1 MLQQGAFM
9 RGLVS
14 SIFALTV
21 LATPALAID
30 MPQRKAGLWQL
41 TMNFDGG
48 KIPAQTMKQ
57 CIDAE
62 TDKLMNSPAGSM
74 GREQC
79 TQNNV
84 QRVGSTIVVDSTCKF
99 ANVTNVS
106 HAVISGDFNSA
117 YTVQVDSKREGG
129 PPMPGG
135 GAGSAAGGTTRMM
148 ITAKYLGGCEAG
160 QKPGDMMME
169 GGMKMNVRD
178 LQQMRSN
185 MPPGGMQ
192 GMPGRGGMPAR

>member
-1 MLQQGAFM
+1 M
-9 RGLVS
+9 RLMS
-14 SIFALTV
+14 SIFALAI

-30 MPQRKAGLWQL
+30 MPQRKAGLWEL

-48 KIPAQTMKQ
+48 RLPVQTMKH

-79 TQNNV
+79 TQSNV

-117 YTVQVDSKREGG
+117 YTVKVSTRREGG
-129 PPMPGG
+129 
-135 GAGSAAGGTTRMM
+135 GAVAQAIPAQTSMTIDARWAGPCQGD
-148 ITAKYLGGCEAG
+148 
-160 QKPGDMMME
+160 QKPGDMIM
-169 GGMKMNVRD
+169 
-178 LQQMRSN
+178 
-185 MPPGGMQ
+185 PGGIKVNVLKMQ
-192 GMPGRGGMPAR
+192 KMMGAISGGAPQKP